1 MRAKGV
7 LAGVVGWLR
16 RLAGVSPVSRAAPA
30 AGDPRTDAGRRSAT
44 PGNSA
49 PAGPEPPW
57 AQAAFYSSQGMAI
70 VDPASATLR
79 AVNPAYA
86 QLVGRTPGQLEG
98 QPSNAIYPAS
108 EHVQL
113 LVAEHSADLNGAAR
127 LETRQSHRDG
137 SLIPVE
143 VTLVAVRDGNG
154 PVSYRIQAVTDLRA
168 RLKAGSGLRLGEAQ
182 HTAAGH
188 FRQLADSAPVGI
200 LLMDADGGVSYANP
214 CWLTIADLS
223 AEQAR
228 GDGWWD
234 AIYPDDRER
243 VSDAWESL
251 RRGAPLDLEF
261 RYRRAGGELRS
272 VQSRAA
278 ALRDGGGQLTGFMC
292 VDVDVTE
299 QLQRRA
305 ALDGFHGRIR
315 ALAQRLEQ
323 LREEERAGVARRLH
337 GALRQDLT
345 TLKGE
350 VESLYARAA
359 ASGTL
364 PEPAFAGLTE
374 LAGRCLEELRNI
386 TFELQPPGVEELGLT
401 DALQRFADEC
411 AAQSGLRIELTDAG
425 KLPALGAR
433 HSLALYRT
441 FQEALANVVRHA
453 RASQVEAHVWVQDG
467 AVHLRVSDDG
477 VGIGDRDR
485 SKAGC
490 FGLLS
495 AGERLTQLGGAL
507 RVFGVPGRGTTLDA
521 SVPLGPGRERRAS
534 AAR

>member
-1 MRAKGV
+1 M
-7 LAGVVGWLR
+7 
-16 RLAGVSPVSRAAPA
+16 P
-30 AGDPRTDAGRRSAT
+30 GDPERL
-44 PGNSA
+44 
-49 PAGPEPPW
+49 W
-57 AQAAFYSSQGMAI
+57 AQAALLSSHGIAI
-70 VDPASATLR
+70 IDPASATLR
-79 AVNPAYA
+79 AVNGAYA
-86 QLVGRTPGQLEG
+86 QLVGRTPGQLAG
-98 QPSNAIYPAS
+98 QPSNAVYPAG

-113 LVAEHSADLNGAAR
+113 LVAEHSADLNGAAT
-127 LETRQSHRDG
+127 LQTRQCHDDG

-143 VTLVAVRDGNG
+143 VTLVALRDGNG
-154 PVSYRIQAVTDLRA
+154 PVTCRIQTVTDLRA
-168 RLKAGSGLRLGEAQ
+168 RLKAESELRFGEVP
-182 HTAAGH
+182 HTAAAR

-214 CWLTIADLS
+214 CWLEIADLS

-234 AIYPDDRER
+234 AVYADDRER
-243 VSDAWESL
+243 VSDAWEGL

-272 VQSRAA
+272 VHSRAA
-278 ALRDGGGQLTGFMC
+278 ALRADGGALVGFMC
-292 VDVDVTE
+292 VDLDVTE

-305 ALDGFHGRIR
+305 ALDGFYGRIR

-323 LREEERAGVARRLH
+323 LREEERAGLARRLH
-337 GALRQDLT
+337 GTLRQDMT

-350 VESLYARAA
+350 IESLRARAA
-359 ASGTL
+359 APGDLSEAAL
-364 PEPAFAGLTE
+364 AALIGL
-374 LAGRCLEELRNI
+374 ADACLEELRHI
-386 TFELQPPGVEELGLT
+386 SFELQPPGVEELGLT

-411 AAQSGLRIELTDAG
+411 AAQSGLNIELTDAG
-425 KLPALGAR
+425 SLPELGAR
-433 HSLALYRT
+433 RSLALYRT

-453 RASQVEAHVWVQDG
+453 RASHVEAHLWVQDG
-467 AVHLRVSDDG
+467 SVHLRVSDDG

-485 SKAGC
+485 GKAGC

-495 AGERLTQLGGAL
+495 ASERLTQLGGAL

-521 SVPLGPGRERRAS
+521 SVPLGSGRERRAS